1 IFSKEFYKFFS
12 RKSVSRYRVIC
23 AQASWVGLTI
33 LSSSFVLGYYTLR
46 MSLDGCV
53 DIQSISGDALSD
65 QAIVGMTDNKLFL
78 ADCLSEGSFLKG
90 FPSIEGVTLLDI
102 RSVVSLTQRVGD

>member
-1 IFSKEFYKFFS
+1 
-12 RKSVSRYRVIC
+12 RYRVIC